1 MFFIIRFISAWV
13 IWILFADKSRWRE
26 ILPVAIFGSF
36 LALTTDIIVI
46 SSYTLWAYHDG
57 ANWRAY
63 LLDDW
68 GIYLVTVYLFIQW
81 LPHEQTLRNMFV
93 YWFGWTGICIG
104 IEWLH
109 LITGHMSHYKW
120 WNLGWSYLSGWVLFW
135 LFYQFHKQ
143 LRLAK
148 LSPSADQVVSATH
161 ECDINVS
168 FVELSPLPIIAI
180 NKQQKVI
187 IWNPAAERLLGWS
200 KQEVLGSRIPIIP
213 REEEETFQLRASA
226 KLSGQTFHHV
236 QLNFQR
242 KDGML
247 IKLTHSALPLY
258 GLNGEIIGS
267 MAIITQIVGQDMEQ
281 PSRRLPS

>member
-1 MFFIIRFISAWV
+1 
-13 IWILFADKSRWRE
+13 
-26 ILPVAIFGSF
+26 
-36 LALTTDIIVI
+36 
-46 SSYTLWAYHDG
+46 
-57 ANWRAY
+57 
-63 LLDDW
+63 
-68 GIYLVTVYLFIQW
+68 
-81 LPHEQTLRNMFV
+81 
-93 YWFGWTGICIG
+93 
-104 IEWLH
+104 
-109 LITGHMSHYKW
+109 MSHYKW
-120 WNLGWSYLSGWVLFW
+120 WNLGWSYLSRWVLFW

-148 LSPSADQVVSATH
+148 LSPSDEAASTID

-168 FVELSPLPIIAI
+168 FVELSPLPIIGI

-213 REEEETFQLRASA
+213 REEEETFQLRVSA
-226 KLSGQTFHHV
+226 KLHGQTFHHV

-247 IKLTHSALPLY
+247 IKTTHSASPLY

-267 MAIITQIVGQDMEQ
+267 MAIITQIMGQDMEQ